1 MSSLTILNVI
11 SVNVPGMA
19 SQYNN
24 MVLGF
29 SQLDILPSD
38 EIYNN
43 VFSFDDNDEAL
54 NPYFDKLGYSSKYSV
69 RNMGSTFIFFLGYL
83 FLYIILIISYYL
95 NFKKVFNYLKEILV
109 WNGGLRFCIQQYLQ
123 IFLSSCINLS
133 SVDMKKIGDAV
144 STVTTFILFFFFLS
158 LPYILI
164 SIIFAHEKLLNSQTF
179 KEKFGTLIEF
189 VKTNT
194 IIKAQWN
201 VVQLLKWK
209 FTIISL
215 ILLRNYPSLQI
226 ITLLSIQS
234 LVQVYLLAAR
244 PY

>member
-1 MSSLTILNVI
+1 
-11 SVNVPGMA
+11 
-19 SQYNN
+19 
-24 MVLGF
+24 
-29 SQLDILPSD
+29 
-38 EIYNN
+38 
-43 VFSFDDNDEAL
+43 
-54 NPYFDKLGYSSKYSV
+54 
-69 RNMGSTFIFFLGYL
+69 
-83 FLYIILIISYYL
+83 
-95 NFKKVFNYLKEILV
+95 
-109 WNGGLRFCIQQYLQ
+109 
-123 IFLSSCINLS
+123 
-133 SVDMKKIGDAV
+133 MKKIGDAV